1 MGNGPPSVASS
12 ALTSVVDAGS
22 QIARSISLS
31 SSRSDV
37 LDRRQKTRH
46 EVMLPAFLIT
56 DVTDVLVTSSGALV
70 VG

>member
-12 ALTSVVDAGS
+12 ALASVVDAGS

-31 SSRSDV
+31 SSRSEV
-37 LDRRQKTRH
+37 LDRRH
-46 EVMLPAFLIT
+46 EVMLPAFFIT
-56 DVTDVLVTSSGALV
+56 HVTDVRVTSSGALV